1 MGCSMLHGRVII
13 HILVCASF
21 GFVFAFGSLYCPHR
35 LQDAFKELQH
45 PKEIYLAITT
55 EDASIVYYKISQ
67 GIVKPPV

>member
-1 MGCSMLHGRVII
+1 MRCALLIGRVII
-13 HILVCASF
+13 DGLVCPAVC
-21 GFVFAFGSLYCPHR
+21 FVRLHSLKLFDR